1 MNATATT
8 TSLYVYG
15 VIPAA
20 EAAEWSAMEG
30 LSSAPVRVLAG
41 GPFAAL
47 VSTLPVDATP
57 GRREDIEAHRRVLSA
72 AIEHGTAIPMRFG
85 MVMADEGEVRE
96 RLLQHHAGDLT
107 DLLSTLDGRVQ
118 LTIRGFYTEG
128 ALLRAVLSD
137 DPVLAQ
143 NYEAIADLPELA
155 SQGERILL
163 GEQVAKAIDARRAI
177 DERALLDAL
186 TPLADDIRADSPT
199 GERGAVNVHLLV
211 DRERLPAIEAVIDT
225 LATTLEGYVALRRL
239 GPLPPYSFSE
249 LSLEP
254 EPETD

>member
-1 MNATATT
+1 MNTTATAT
-8 TSLYVYG
+8 SLYIYG

-20 EAAEWSAMEG
+20 EAAEWPAMEG
-30 LSSAPVRVLAG
+30 LSSGTVRVVADG
-41 GPFAAL
+41 GFAAL
-47 VSTLPVDATP
+47 VSALPMDATP
-57 GRREDIEAHRRVLSA
+57 GRREDIEAHRRVLA
-72 AIEHGTAIPMRFG
+72 EAIEHSNTIPMRFG
-85 MVMADEGEVRE
+85 MVMGSEGEVRE
-96 RLLQHHAGDLT
+96 RLLERHAADLSA
-107 DLLSTLDGRVQ
+107 LMSTLEGHVQ
-118 LTIRGFYTEG
+118 LTVRGFYTEG
-128 ALLRAVLSD
+128 ALLRAVLAD

-163 GEQVAKAIDARRAI
+163 GEHVAKAIDERRAV

-186 TPLADDIRADSPT
+186 TPLADDVRADPPS

-211 DRERLPAIEAVIDT
+211 DRGRLPGIEAAIET
-225 LATTLEGYVALRRL
+225 LATALTGYVALRRL

-254 EPETD
+254 ETETN

>member
-8 TSLYVYG
+8 TSVYIYG

-30 LSSAPVRVLAG
+30 LSSGTVRLVASG
-41 GPFAAL
+41 RFAAL
-47 VSTLPVDATP
+47 VSTLPGDATP
-57 GRREDIEAHRRVLSA
+57 GRREDIEAHRRVLAA

-85 MVMADEGEVRE
+85 MVMADEDEVRE
-96 RLLQHHAGDLT
+96 RLLARHAEDLSA
-107 DLLSTLDGRVQ
+107 LLSTLDGHVQ
-118 LTIRGFYTEG
+118 LTIRGFYNEG

-163 GEQVAKAIDARRAI
+163 GEHVAKAIDQRRAV
-177 DERALLDAL
+177 DEQALLDTI
-186 TPLADDIRADSPT
+186 TPLADDVRADRPS

-211 DRERLPAIEAVIDT
+211 DRERLDAIEAVIDT
-225 LATTLEGYVALRRL
+225 LAATLTGYVALRRL

-254 EPETD
+254 ETG